1 MNKKLSGAQRRKI
14 EKEKD
19 EKNQELLKKIS
30 RLNTFFQPISSVTSR
45 ECDRVGVSA
54 ADKQII
60 NPEELDTPPSQS
72 MTDENRSNVIDNDIK
87 QVDFPKI
94 QPVQEG
100 CEKSD
105 NNTSLNHNFEAFVLD
120 PSKWHFTSDSDI
132 DVVIRNLPSPQNF
145 EELNVTNSKRTYEK
159 TNRYVTK
166 KIFYKIHISGTE
178 MRREWVIYSNSKGM
192 IYCVPYLLFSKATNA
207 FTSGFNDWKNQF
219 RVDEHERSSIDHRTN
234 MKHFISRSTVLGK
247 MDTALHQQYLNQCE
261 YWKSVLHRVVE
272 VVKFLSTRGLAFR
285 GSHEV
290 FGSNNNG
297 NYLGILELLA
307 QYDPFLREHITRYGN
322 KGSGNTS
329 YLSKDVCNEVLHLM
343 EKKVLEIIMEQ
354 IKSAKYYSII
364 IDSTP
369 DISHVDQ
376 LTVVIRYV
384 LPNGTPVERFI
395 KFIPNAGHKAEAM
408 ESQIM
413 KLFEKLKINIS
424 DYRGQ
429 SYDNARN
436 MSGIYSGLQA
446 RIKERNNLA
455 VYVPCAAHSLNLI
468 GVSAADCCLNATS
481 YFMFLEQIYVFL
493 SSSTGRWEKLK
504 KKIEESGSGKILP
517 KALSATRWSARA
529 SACKVLR
536 ENYLNFRNT
545 LEQIATDTCEKN
557 MTRVEANG
565 LLKKF
570 NSLEI
575 GFMSVFGMK

>member
-1 MNKKLSGAQRRKI
+1 
-14 EKEKD
+14 
-19 EKNQELLKKIS
+19 
-30 RLNTFFQPISSVTSR
+30 
-45 ECDRVGVSA
+45 
-54 ADKQII
+54 
-60 NPEELDTPPSQS
+60 
-72 MTDENRSNVIDNDIK
+72 
-87 QVDFPKI
+87 
-94 QPVQEG
+94 
-100 CEKSD
+100 
-105 NNTSLNHNFEAFVLD
+105 
-120 PSKWHFTSDSDI
+120 
-132 DVVIRNLPSPQNF
+132 
-145 EELNVTNSKRTYEK
+145 
-159 TNRYVTK
+159 
-166 KIFYKIHISGTE
+166 
-178 MRREWVIYSNSKGM
+178 M

-219 RVDEHERSSIDHRTN
+219 RVDEHERSIDHRTN

-272 VVKFLSTRGLAFR
+272 VVKFPSTRGLAFR
-285 GSHEV
+285 ESHEV

-297 NYLGILELLA
+297 NLGIHELLA
-307 QYDPFLREHITRYGN
+307 QYDPFLREHITRYGK

-329 YLSKDVCNEVLHLM
+329 YLSKDICNEVLHLM

-376 LTVVIRYV
+376 WTVVIRYV

-424 DYRGQ
+424 DCRGQ
-429 SYDNARN
+429 LYDNARN

-455 VYVPCAAHSLNLI
+455 FYVHCAAHSLNLI

-504 KKIEESGSGKILP
+504 KKVEESGSSKILP

-529 SACKVLR
+529 SACK
-536 ENYLNFRNT
+536 
-545 LEQIATDTCEKN
+545 
-557 MTRVEANG
+557 G
-565 LLKKF
+565 
-570 NSLEI
+570 S
-575 GFMSVFGMK
+575 